1 MRLFRTRRFWIGTAV
16 SLVFIALFLW
26 KTDVRE
32 IADAFR
38 QANYAI
44 AVASL
49 PVFFLSIWVRTIR
62 WRYLMRP
69 VADVPTRRLYPVAI
83 IGLMANNLIPARAG
97 ELVRAYVLGERER
110 VSKVASLG
118 TIAVDRLF
126 DGLTLVPMLVVI
138 GAVTGFSQDL
148 RELAIVMA
156 ALFGAALVVLM
167 LAASW
172 ESGREVL
179 LRFSLRFLPGR
190 LHDRVESIARSFLDG
205 LRALRNPLDLGLA
218 WTMSLLSWSLEA
230 TMYYIVGIAFSLRAD
245 FHEYLMVTAA
255 ANLAISVLATQGGLG
270 PFEFFSQQT
279 LVFFGVEQGKAAAYS
294 IALHALL
301 LVPVIVIGLYLLWA
315 INLSFGEMFRRGV
328 EGRPEAPGQTVEVG
342 APLAGRTSE

>member
-1 MRLFRTRRFWIGTAV
+1 MLRTRRFWLGVAV
-16 SLVFIALFLW
+16 SLVFIALFFW
-26 KTDVRE
+26 KTDIRE

-44 AVASL
+44 ALASL

-69 VADVPTRRLYPVAI
+69 VADVPVRRLYPVAI

-126 DGLTLVPMLVVI
+126 DGLTLVPVLVVI
-138 GAVTGFSQDL
+138 GTVAGLSQDL

-156 ALFGAALVVLM
+156 ALFGAALVILM
-167 LAASW
+167 AAVSW
-172 ESGREVL
+172 ESGREGL
-179 LRFSLRFLPGR
+179 LRLGLRFVPGR
-190 LHDRVESIARSFLDG
+190 LHDQVETMMRSFLEG
-205 LRALRNPLDLGLA
+205 LRALRNPLDLGIA
-218 WTMSLLSWSLEA
+218 WAMSLLSWSLEA
-230 TMYYIVGIAFSLRAD
+230 AMYYIVGVAFSLRAD

-255 ANLAISVLATQGGLG
+255 ANLAISVLATQGGVG
-270 PFEFFSQQT
+270 PFEFFAQQT
-279 LVFFGVEQGKAAAYS
+279 LVFFGIEEGRAAAYS

-301 LVPVIVIGLYLLWA
+301 LVPVIILGLYLLWA
-315 INLSFGEMFRRGV
+315 INLSFGEMFRKGV
-328 EGRPEAPGQTVEVG
+328 EGREQGPSQAVDVG
-342 APLAGRTSE
+342 APLAQRTSE